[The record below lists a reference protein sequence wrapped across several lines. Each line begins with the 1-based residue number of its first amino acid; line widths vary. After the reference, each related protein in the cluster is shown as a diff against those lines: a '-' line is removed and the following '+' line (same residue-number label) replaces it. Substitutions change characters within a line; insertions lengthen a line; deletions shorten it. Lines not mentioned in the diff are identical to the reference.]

1 MARKQDA
8 IAFGRDEL
16 DHGIPTRFAKIAR
29 ACGSRVAI
37 GGDKQQWT
45 YGELDRRTNQVARAI
60 LANTQTG
67 HGCVAYLVDHSPD
80 MIICALAALKAAKAF
95 LCIHP
100 GTPAAAQ
107 RDIIRDAAPDLM
119 LTNALWAQAAHDLV
133 GDKNQVLR
141 LDAIGADYSADALH
155 VAVKPGDP
163 AAIFYTS
170 GSTGQP
176 KGVVKS
182 HRMVLHR
189 ASLCAQDDQVTPAD
203 RQSLLTYCSFASS
216 EADLFGAL
224 LNGAALELYDVGSRG
239 LGDMGAW
246 IDERSITLLHPPV
259 MLFRK
264 YLDMIEGSGLH
275 PSIRLVALAGQTV
288 IASDLERWRRHFAV
302 SCALRHRFSST
313 EAGHIAVASVAG
325 GETLPP
331 DTVPP
336 PRPVTDKF
344 LMVVDEDGREVDEGS
359 MGELVVRSAFLA
371 DGYWRQPSETAKR
384 FRPATDFPGQHLFY
398 TGDMGRLS
406 DDGSFEFLGRRDDQV
421 KIRGYRVEISEIE
434 KAFMALATV
443 REAVVVTELRQDA
456 HYLAAFVVMKENTSF
471 QPDVLRAGLR
481 SILPSWKI
489 PARIHEIQSLPL
501 TATGKPDKSWLQQ
514 RLQELKPRDGSI
526 ENNQPMRSPDAKAD
540 ERAAEPSKMWRRL
553 FSRNR

>member
-45 YGELDRRTNQVARAI
+45 YSELDRRTNQVARAI
-60 LANTQTG
+60 LANTQPG

-80 MIICALAALKAAKAF
+80 MIVCALAALKAAKAF

-133 GDKNQVLR
+133 GGKNQVLL

-189 ASLCAQDDQVTPAD
+189 AWLCAQDDQVTPAD

-246 IDERSITLLHPPV
+246 IDERNITLCT
-259 MLFRK
+259 R
-264 YLDMIEGSGLH
+264 
-275 PSIRLVALAGQTV
+275 PSCCF
-288 IASDLERWRRHFAV
+288 ASIW
-302 SCALRHRFSST
+302 T
-313 EAGHIAVASVAG
+313 
-325 GETLPP
+325 
-331 DTVPP
+331 
-336 PRPVTDKF
+336 
-344 LMVVDEDGREVDEGS
+344 
-359 MGELVVRSAFLA
+359 
-371 DGYWRQPSETAKR
+371 
-384 FRPATDFPGQHLFY
+384 
-398 TGDMGRLS
+398 
-406 DDGSFEFLGRRDDQV
+406 
-421 KIRGYRVEISEIE
+421 
-434 KAFMALATV
+434 
-443 REAVVVTELRQDA
+443 
-456 HYLAAFVVMKENTSF
+456 
-471 QPDVLRAGLR
+471 
-481 SILPSWKI
+481 
-489 PARIHEIQSLPL
+489 
-501 TATGKPDKSWLQQ
+501 
-514 RLQELKPRDGSI
+514 
-526 ENNQPMRSPDAKAD
+526 
-540 ERAAEPSKMWRRL
+540 
-553 FSRNR
+553 